1 MISMSVKAR
10 VFVDTNI
17 VVYAL
22 TRGADSRHAK
32 SQEVLR
38 ELLSEERSCL
48 STQVLQET
56 FVTLTKKA
64 GLSVESVLAD
74 IDDLAKWPVF
84 PVDVG
89 AIREA
94 GLLMR
99 TTAISFWD
107 SLLVVSARRM
117 GAEALYTEDLNHGQV
132 IGGVRVVNPFRLD
145 S

>member
-1 MISMSVKAR
+1 MSAKAP

-22 TRGADSRHAK
+22 TEGLDGRHAK
-32 SQEVLR
+32 AREVLDR
-38 ELLSEERSCL
+38 LLAEDRSCL

-84 PVDVG
+84 PVDV
-89 AIREA
+89 ASIREA
-94 GLLMR
+94 GQLMR

-132 IGGVRVVNPFRLD
+132 IGGVRVVNPFRPEF
-145 S
+145 